1 MVYST
6 KEFQSM
12 FDCLLK
18 SNAHYMFIST
28 YRVFQSTGLNPITE
42 NSPFLLDSQSDE
54 EYLRTDEYALAKA
67 RQERILQKS
76 SYTNWT
82 IARPSITYSTN
93 RFQLGTL
100 ESNILLS
107 RATKGLPVPIP
118 QEVADKHTTMTWAG
132 DVAMMLCSLMLKEES
147 FRADYNVLTSESLKW
162 RDIAGVY
169 KDILD
174 LDVREVNLE
183 SFKKLQGNTWQL
195 KYDRMVNRVCCN
207 QKILQATGLRQD
219 MLMSIR
225 DGISLELSN
234 NKKVALECA
243 TINRMQGRVDRVL
256 KMTQF
261 PKNVTKREL
270 ASYLVGR
277 VALLD
282 LFMLLIKK

>member
-1 MVYST
+1 
-6 KEFQSM
+6 
-12 FDCLLK
+12 
-18 SNAHYMFIST
+18 
-28 YRVFQSTGLNPITE
+28 
-42 NSPFLLDSQSDE
+42 
-54 EYLRTDEYALAKA
+54 
-67 RQERILQKS
+67 
-76 SYTNWT
+76 
-82 IARPSITYSTN
+82 
-93 RFQLGTL
+93 
-100 ESNILLS
+100 
-107 RATKGLPVPIP
+107 
-118 QEVADKHTTMTWAG
+118 
-132 DVAMMLCSLMLKEES
+132 
-147 FRADYNVLTSESLKW
+147 VLTSESLKW